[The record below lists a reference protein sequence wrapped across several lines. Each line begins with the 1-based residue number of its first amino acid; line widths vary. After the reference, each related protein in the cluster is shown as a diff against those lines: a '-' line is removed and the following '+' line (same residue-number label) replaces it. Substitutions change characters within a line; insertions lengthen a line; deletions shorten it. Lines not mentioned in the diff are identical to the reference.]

1 MKKENYNMKTKPV
14 KRCREDVIFDT
25 VIFII
30 LTLIL
35 FGCGLSALLGY
46 YFFLQRSDSR
56 ICR

>member
-1 MKKENYNMKTKPV
+1 MKTKPV

-35 FGCGLSALLGY
+35 FIVAYPRLLGY
-46 YFFLQRSDSR
+46 YFFLQRSDTR
-56 ICR
+56 MLA

>member
-30 LTLIL
+30 LT
-35 FGCGLSALLGY
+35 
-46 YFFLQRSDSR
+46 
-56 ICR
+56 